1 MRECVLTLI
10 RKLKKAKEKYMYD
23 IIIIGAGP
31 AGLTAAIYARRAEK
45 SVLIIEKEAFGGQ
58 MASSPCIENYPGF
71 ESVSGSELADKMVS
85 QALALGTEIELA
97 EVTSVTEG
105 GAPDYAKLVHCGDD
119 TFEAK
124 AVIIAVGA
132 RHRRLGLD
140 REEDFI
146 GNGISFCATCDG
158 AFYSGKSVIV
168 IGGGNS
174 ALIEALSL
182 SDICTSVTIL
192 QNLDFLT
199 GEAKLRDAIY
209 AKENVKVV
217 TGVTVE
223 SIIGGEEFEGVS
235 IRHTSTSEVE
245 RVLADG
251 AFVAIGLEPKNEPF
265 ESLSS
270 LDDAGYLITDESCSG
285 ETPGVFIAGDCR
297 TKRVRQIA
305 TAVADG
311 ASAALAAVRF
321 LS

>member
-1 MRECVLTLI
+1 
-10 RKLKKAKEKYMYD
+10 MYD

-58 MASSPCIENYPGF
+58 MASSPCIENYPAF
-71 ESVSGSELADKMVS
+71 ESVSGAELADRMVS
-85 QALALGTEIELA
+85 QALALGAEIELS

-105 GAPDYAKLVHCGDD
+105 DAPDYVKYVHCEDVVY
-119 TFEAK
+119 EAK

-132 RHRRLGLD
+132 RHRHLGLD

-158 AFYSGKSVIV
+158 AFYSGKRVIV
-168 IGGGNS
+168 VGGGNS

-182 SDICTSVTIL
+182 SELCESVTIL

-199 GEAKLRDAIY
+199 GEAKLRDAIG
-209 AKENVKVV
+209 KKDNVKVI
-217 TGVTVE
+217 TGVTVSE
-223 SIIGGEEFEGVS
+223 IVGEAGAFEGLKIKYTDTGKTETVN
-235 IRHTSTSEVE
+235 
-245 RVLADG
+245 ADG

-265 ESLSS
+265 ASLSS
-270 LDDAGYLITDESCSG
+270 LDDAGYLMSDETCMG
-285 ETPGVFIAGDCR
+285 ETLGIFVAGDCR
-297 TKRVRQIA
+297 TKGVRQIA

-311 ASAALAAVRF
+311 ATAALAAVRF

>member
-1 MRECVLTLI
+1 
-10 RKLKKAKEKYMYD
+10 MYD
-23 IIIIGAGP
+23 VIIVGAGP

-58 MASSPCIENYPGF
+58 MAFSPCIENYPGF

-85 QALALGTEIELA
+85 QALALGAEIELA
-97 EVTSVTEG
+97 EVTSITEAG
-105 GAPDYAKLVHCGDD
+105 TPDNKKLVRCDSD
-119 TFEAK
+119 VFEGK
-124 AVIIAVGA
+124 TVIIAAGA
-132 RHRRLGLD
+132 RHRRLGID

-182 SDICTSVTIL
+182 SDICTNVTIL

-209 AKENVKVV
+209 AKENVKVI
-217 TGVTVE
+217 TGVTVDGILGDDE
-223 SIIGGEEFEGVS
+223 FRGIRVSHTKSGEKEDF
-235 IRHTSTSEVE
+235 
-245 RVLADG
+245 LADG
-251 AFVAIGLEPKNEPF
+251 TFVAIGLEPKNEPF
-265 ESLSS
+265 EALASLN
-270 LDDAGYLITDESCSG
+270 DAGYIVSDETCVTG
-285 ETPGVFIAGDCR
+285 TPGVFVAGDCR
-297 TKRVRQIA
+297 TKNVRQIA

-311 ASAALAAVRF
+311 ASAALAAVRY

>member
-1 MRECVLTLI
+1 M

-58 MASSPCIENYPGF
+58 MAYSPCIENYPGF

-85 QALALGTEIELA
+85 QALALGAEIELA
-97 EVTSVTEG
+97 EVTSVTE
-105 GAPDYAKLVHCGDD
+105 ADDDNKKLVHCDGDV
-119 TFEAK
+119 FEGK
-124 AVIIAVGA
+124 TVIIAVGA
-132 RHRRLGLD
+132 RHRHLGID

-182 SDICTSVTIL
+182 SDICTNVTIL

-199 GEAKLRDAIY
+199 GEAKLRDAIH
-209 AKENVKVV
+209 AKKNVKVI
-217 TGVTVE
+217 TGVTVDG
-223 SIIGGEEFEGVS
+223 IIGDDEFRGIRVSHTASGEKED
-235 IRHTSTSEVE
+235 I
-245 RVLADG
+245 LADG

-265 ESLSS
+265 EAISTLNE
-270 LDDAGYLITDESCSG
+270 AGYIVSDETCG
-285 ETPGVFIAGDCR
+285 AGTPGVFVAGDCR
-297 TKRVRQIA
+297 TKNVRQIA